1 MLQYQGLLL
10 VLFFSFAS
18 AVEFTF
24 NGFNSSSSELLL
36 YGDATID
43 SGALSLTGNSTFSIG
58 RALYHA
64 KVPTRSSPN
73 STDLLNFSTSFTFSI
88 TPFKDRLPGHGFVFA
103 FVPSVGLEGASSSQ
117 HLGLFNR
124 TNNGDPNNHVFGVEF
139 DVFQNE
145 EFGDIND
152 NHVGVD
158 VNSLTSIVSRRA
170 GYWLDKSNVSFE
182 EVKLNNGDKYR
193 AWIEYLNS
201 NLSVTLASANHDKK
215 PQRALIEVPLDL
227 SRVFL
232 DEMHVGFTASTGQL
246 LESHKIID
254 WSFNSSVTVA

>member
-1 MLQYQGLLL
+1 MVAVQHNDLKVL
-10 VLFFSFAS
+10 VFSFAS

-36 YGDATID
+36 YGGATID
-43 SGALSLTGNSTFSIG
+43 SGALSLNRNSTFSIG

-73 STDLLNFSTSFTFSI
+73 TTDLLNFSTSFTFSI

-103 FVPSVGLEGASSSQ
+103 FVPSVGLQGASSSQ
-117 HLGLFNR
+117 HLGLFNQ
-124 TNNGDPNNHVFGVEF
+124 TNNGEPNNHVFGVEF

-170 GYWLDKSNVSFE
+170 GYC
-182 EVKLNNGDKYR
+182 
-193 AWIEYLNS
+193 
-201 NLSVTLASANHDKK
+201 VTLANANHEKK
-215 PQRALIEVPLDL
+215 PQRALIEVPFDL

-254 WSFNSSVTVA
+254 WSFNSLVTIA